1 MMGTHSH
8 MDSCQEEWIHASAVS
23 TSKEDGA
30 EKLQKCLMTSR
41 DSNSAP
47 PHTCAL
53 DYRTTPART
62 ERRSQAVWRRRT
74 TKIQEKFRK
83 FGSKRMEGSKK
94 QTYRLTHSLLPSP
107 CLPKPSDSNRSHHAG
122 KAAKGSDS
130 QADENNFDGEFSY
143 FPPFEPNFFSTQP
156 SIVYIIKATP
166 KSCQAFTSAKQLR
179 WKESQQNQQSKGD
192 AKETGH
198 TLPWMV
204 RIPVQVKLEAPSY
217 LDEHERP
224 AGVRGSADR
233 VFRPATTL
241 FHVPAQDVDKEAA
254 VPSATPTSY
263 LGTSQN
269 KEAYVLPRDDTKQGG
284 IRPSFRTPQNKQA
297 ISTTTRNS
305 TSRSKSSTHTS
316 WQPTKEQRTSTEV
329 SRQSPTRNWRMMQ
342 KQQKPW
348 SMRTTRHHCSPG
360 RSIVTQQSSSKR
372 VNIGS
377 SAVKDLRTKSKS
389 NWRRKS
395 SKLTDADYP
404 D

>member
-1 MMGTHSH
+1 MGTHSH

-47 PHTCAL
+47 PHTRAL

-94 QTYRLTHSLLPSP
+94 QVPSSEKVREGL
-107 CLPKPSDSNRSHHAG
+107 C
-122 KAAKGSDS
+122 
-130 QADENNFDGEFSY
+130 
-143 FPPFEPNFFSTQP
+143 
-156 SIVYIIKATP
+156 
-166 KSCQAFTSAKQLR
+166 AKQLC
-179 WKESQQNQQSKGD
+179 WKESQQNQQTQGD

-284 IRPSFRTPQNKQA
+284 LRPSYRTSQNKLA
-297 ISTTTRNS
+297 IRLGNLVKQHNDSQLNFSEQVINS
-305 TSRSKSSTHTS
+305 HFLAANKGAKNIYRSVQTVTDKKLADDNVENLKIVE
-316 WQPTKEQRTSTEV
+316 PT
-329 SRQSPTRNWRMMQ
+329 
-342 KQQKPW
+342 
-348 SMRTTRHHCSPG
+348 C
-360 RSIVTQQSSSKR
+360 
-372 VNIGS
+372 
-377 SAVKDLRTKSKS
+377 
-389 NWRRKS
+389 
-395 SKLTDADYP
+395 
-404 D
+404 